1 MAALTLPRSAAELLP
16 HRPPMQLIDRLL
28 ASDGNSAVAET
39 LPAGDHLF
47 AGADGRLDPV
57 ALIEMFAQTYAAMQG
72 FEDLRIGRAVK
83 EGFLVGIRRI
93 RIEGTAR
100 VGERLEVM
108 VRTIGAIDGFAVAEG
123 EVRSGGAVLAAGSL
137 KLWIPDPATRK

>member
-1 MAALTLPRSAAELLP
+1 MATLTLPCSAAELLP
-16 HRPPMQLIDRLL
+16 HRPPMQLVDRLL
-28 ASDGNSAVAET
+28 ASDGNAAVAET
-39 LPAGDHLF
+39 FPAADHLF
-47 AGADGRLDPV
+47 ANADGSLDPV
-57 ALIEMFAQTYAAMQG
+57 ALVEMFAQTYAAMQG
-72 FEDLRIGRAVK
+72 FEDLRFGRPVK

-93 RIEGTAR
+93 RVEGTAR

-123 EVRSGGAVLAAGSL
+123 EVRRGDTVLAAGSL

>member
-1 MAALTLPRSAAELLP
+1 MAALTLPCAAAELLP
-16 HRPPMQLIDRLL
+16 HRPPLQLIDRLL
-28 ASDGNSAVAET
+28 ASDGSAAVAET
-39 LPAGDHLF
+39 TLRPEHVF
-47 AGADGRLDPV
+47 AGSDGVLDPV
-57 ALIEMFAQTYAAMQG
+57 ALVEMFAQAYAAMQG
-72 FEDLRIGRAVK
+72 YNDLHLGLPVK

-93 RIEGTAR
+93 RVEGTAR

-123 EVRSGGAVLAAGSL
+123 EVRRGSTVLAAGSL